1 MTSVTVI
8 HVGELKEKYYA
19 EACSEYEKRIG
30 GFARLNNI
38 EIKEAKLPNSPSKG
52 EIDRAL
58 AEEGKKIL
66 SAIPDKSF
74 AVALCVEGKRLS
86 SEAFASVIDS
96 AVGDVGKLTFIIG
109 SSHGLADEV
118 KSSCSL
124 RLSVSD
130 MTFPHRLMRVIL
142 LEQIYRAFAINGGL
156 KYHK

>member
-74 AVALCVEGKRLS
+74 AVALCVVGNRRS
-86 SEAFASVIDS
+86 S
-96 AVGDVGKLTFIIG
+96 
-109 SSHGLADEV
+109 
-118 KSSCSL
+118 
-124 RLSVSD
+124 
-130 MTFPHRLMRVIL
+130 
-142 LEQIYRAFAINGGL
+142 
-156 KYHK
+156 